1 MNKPADSHQCVA
13 EKGDFKEI
21 HAMAF
26 LYIGHTTF
34 SFHVSRFSPPRLKE
48 ERDLTPNRIHL
59 MILFIP
65 FRSPTQPRLLPSY
78 SLLCCAPP
86 TVAPMPVNGCSA
98 TYRSRSKT
106 GSRHPRALT
115 RSSLDLSSSN
125 LSAISVQTLITG
137 WATSNKKTQVINQPT
152 QPVNHGSS
160 THTHTKQ
167 KYKV

>member
-1 MNKPADSHQCVA
+1 MNKRMNKPADSHQCVA

-78 SLLCCAPP
+78 PLPPPLPAPPSPPLLPSYSLLCCAPP

-106 GSRHPRALT
+106 GSRHPRLCVDKIKF
-115 RSSLDLSSSN
+115 RFEF
-125 LSAISVQTLITG
+125 
-137 WATSNKKTQVINQPT
+137 K
-152 QPVNHGSS
+152 
-160 THTHTKQ
+160 
-167 KYKV
+167 